1 MNLSMND
8 SYLFTSFSRESFMF
22 NIKKVKL
29 IRKHKQQQQQQQ
41 KNRKKKTDKKETKM
55 NAR

>member
-1 MNLSMND
+1 MNLSMNH

-29 IRKHKQQQQQQQ
+29 IRKHKQQQQQK

>member
-8 SYLFTSFSRESFMF
+8 SYLFTSFPRESFMF

-29 IRKHKQQQQQQQ
+29 IRKHKQQQQQ